1 MARGIPGSKLRIV
14 LASALTARATG
25 PLSVGGPLCYTPA
38 MTLRA
43 MFRPGM
49 RAYII
54 PLVAGVALAGS
65 AFLPWVIVG
74 EESLKGF
81 PDTIALWIVG
91 LGAVAVILATLSLI
105 TRKNS
110 RHPLLL
116 VGLVALG
123 LMFLSWRIMP
133 RTIADRALIR
143 SQALAIVAGTAMG
156 AAPDTLVGIGI
167 YIGLAAAVVLVCFG
181 LTIIVKR
188 ASQTYVAPDLD
199 DDV

>member
-1 MARGIPGSKLRIV
+1 MILRG
-14 LASALTARATG
+14 
-25 PLSVGGPLCYTPA
+25 
-38 MTLRA
+38 

-54 PLVAGVALAGS
+54 PLVAGMALAVS

-74 EESLKGF
+74 DVSLRGF
-81 PDTIALWIVG
+81 PDTLALWTMG
-91 LGAVAVILATLSLI
+91 LGGSAAVLATLSLI

-123 LMFLSWRIMP
+123 IMFLSWRILP
-133 RTIADRALIR
+133 QSVADRALTR
-143 SQALAIVAGTAMG
+143 SQAMAIVEDRPLGEV
-156 AAPDTLVGIGI
+156 PDTIVGSGI
-167 YIGLAAAVVLVCFG
+167 YLGLVASTVIVGFG
-181 LTIIVKR
+181 LTIVVKR
-188 ASQTYVAPDLD
+188 ASHAYAIVDPD